1 MDLTPLPVYLAN
13 PLRPR
18 TVVGR
23 VGRVAVE
30 AGAEQD
36 AVRVV
41 VLELGRHLLRGRLAR
56 GLGDARARRR
66 RVLPPAHRHVDAL
79 QARAVDELRL
89 GFGRIVASEIE
100 VPNM

>member
-41 VLELGRHLLRGRLAR
+41 VLELGRHLLRGP
-56 GLGDARARRR
+56 G
-66 RVLPPAHRHVDAL
+66 
-79 QARAVDELRL
+79 
-89 GFGRIVASEIE
+89 GRTPQGWPRIRNVAQHFD
-100 VPNM
+100 